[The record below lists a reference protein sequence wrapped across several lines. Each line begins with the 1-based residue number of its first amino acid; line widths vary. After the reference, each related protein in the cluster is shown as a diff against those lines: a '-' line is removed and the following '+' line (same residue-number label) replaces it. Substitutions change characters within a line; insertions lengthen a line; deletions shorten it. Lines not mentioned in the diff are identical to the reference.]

1 VKVDQDSRPDLSN
14 RYEDHGWPA
23 TGVFDGDGHEIVERQ
38 GYLPPE
44 GTASMLNAI
53 IYDPTPGPSVQ
64 REAEISFPANPLL
77 SAALRANS
85 AGTTSLVMTPSR
97 VAGDSTRNTSTG
109 ILLSTL
115 SISPPLATP
124 GRKIWRARHSKRSFS
139 SWIQPGASDRTCCAY
154 SREISEKSWKVDKE
168 SSSEKQ
174 LVM

>member
-77 SAALRANS
+77 SAALRVQLS
-85 AGTTSLVMTPSR
+85 RDYIAGYDTEQGSR
-97 VAGDSTRNTSTG
+97 GFD
-109 ILLSTL
+109 
-115 SISPPLATP
+115 
-124 GRKIWRARHSKRSFS
+124 
-139 SWIQPGASDRTCCAY
+139 
-154 SREISEKSWKVDKE
+154 
-168 SSSEKQ
+168 
-174 LVM
+174 